1 MFPDRNFVVACLLL
15 AAYGV
20 VVTIVY
26 LHAPH

>member
-1 MFPDRNFVVACLLL
+1 MFPDRNFVVASLLL
-15 AAYGV
+15 AAYAV